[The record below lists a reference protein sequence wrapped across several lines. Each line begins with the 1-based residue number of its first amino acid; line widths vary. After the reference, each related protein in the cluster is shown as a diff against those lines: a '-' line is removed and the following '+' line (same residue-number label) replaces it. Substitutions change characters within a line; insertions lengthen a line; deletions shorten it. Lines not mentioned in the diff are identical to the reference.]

1 MAGIKACSQLNGTI
15 ISNVADCIY
24 DNILKLSNDF
34 INLTIFLN
42 LSDLVVRL
50 IWLVLAISIKVLL
63 LLLIN
68 IVEPWPMKKI
78 VCELQ
83 EQHFNTSS
91 CC

>member
-50 IWLVLAISIKVLL
+50 I
-63 LLLIN
+63 
-68 IVEPWPMKKI
+68 
-78 VCELQ
+78 
-83 EQHFNTSS
+83 
-91 CC
+91 